1 MMTNGGK
8 LKIMTGPHCLSQA
21 LNMASISS
29 STIELWIADHS
40 DPHLGPPDHN
50 VADEAFLDGIVS
62 RGSGQSSRQASQ
74 LTSQQASQGAPLKV
88 LTRPVSSGKDPA
100 AGFTFTKAK
109 PVLQLD
115 FRRPKQKDLPPSREL
130 ATETHSHQLPPLP
143 DTYQAEQNHVTV
155 AAHQG
160 PLPEHHATSV
170 AKDPFPVPFPK
181 VPLVPD
187 TNQAGQNAPSVA
199 AHQGPLPERHDTD
212 TSVVKDAFPVLFPRS
227 PSLPDTS
234 HAGHNSLSV
243 VSHQGLLAEHHD
255 NEHHDNDTP
264 VVKDAFP
271 VLFPKAPSLPDT
283 SQAGHNSLSVVSH
296 QGPLPELNKYRSRKA
311 SRDPLTSV
319 AGAPKITK
327 NRRKKAK
334 MISAMNNLPP
344 QSNSKDTYTED
355 DLLKLLTYRRKQ
367 RQQELA
373 IFRATQH
380 QKEAEIQQLRDMSNN
395 LYIQLQEM
403 AQREAQ
409 KSADLSKLEANQPIW
424 ESKIKRLIDFAKG
437 LANDQKRQ
445 RQVVDDF
452 NKELKDVAASRK
464 ELYNVIQA
472 AQMLAEQERFRS
484 QQFKDDARHR
494 VETVAQTL
502 QRQIAQLRS
511 DESSLMVERQRSN
524 RLEDQICR
532 ITASHGQLLELFT
545 SHRDAITGK
554 IDDMLQQAQSIVPL
568 QKASEPDRR
577 DTIGPMLEQCVSML
591 QKLHKADTVKP
602 EDLRKLNVTMD
613 SFVQGYVPF
622 TGRSNQH

>member
-1 MMTNGGK
+1 MMMNGGK
-8 LKIMTGPHCLSQA
+8 LKMMTGPYSLSQA

-29 STIELWIADHS
+29 SAIELSIADHS
-40 DPHLGPPDHN
+40 DPHLGPPDHS
-50 VADEAFLDGIVS
+50 VVDEAFLDGIVS

-115 FRRPKQKDLPPSREL
+115 FRRPKQKDLPPSRDL

-143 DTYQAEQNHVTV
+143 DTSQ
-155 AAHQG
+155 
-160 PLPEHHATSV
+160 
-170 AKDPFPVPFPK
+170 
-181 VPLVPD
+181 
-187 TNQAGQNAPSVA
+187 
-199 AHQGPLPERHDTD
+199 
-212 TSVVKDAFPVLFPRS
+212 
-227 PSLPDTS
+227 
-234 HAGHNSLSV
+234 AGHNSLSV
-243 VSHQGLLAEHHD
+243 VSHQGPLPEHHD
-255 NEHHDNDTP
+255 TDTS

-296 QGPLPELNKYRSRKA
+296 QGPLPEHHDTDTSVVKDAFPVLFPKAPSLPDTSQAGYNSLSVVSHQGPLPDLNEYRSRKA

-344 QSNSKDTYTED
+344 QSKSKDTYTEG
-355 DLLKLLTYRRKQ
+355 DLLNLLMYRRKQ

-373 IFRATQH
+373 VFRATQH
-380 QKEAEIQQLRDMSNN
+380 QKEAELQHLRDMSNN

-452 NKELKDVAASRK
+452 DKELKDVSASRK
-464 ELYNVIQA
+464 EQYNLFEA

-484 QQFKDDARHR
+484 QQVKDDACHR
-494 VETVAQTL
+494 VETFAQTL

-554 IDDMLQQAQSIVPL
+554 MDDLLQQAQSIVPL

-577 DTIGPMLEQCVSML
+577 DTIGPMLEQCIGML

-602 EDLRKLNVTMD
+602 EDLRKLNDTMD

-622 TGRSNQH
+622 TGPSNQH